1 MSQILLHLLPA
12 VLYMAL
18 GFHCWY
24 ARAAGP
30 AAGAPSPRAA
40 RFERTAL
47 ALALCAH
54 GFALRTAIFPGGEM
68 RFGFSIALSLTVW
81 LAICF
86 YWVEAFYARL
96 DGLRAIVLP
105 SGAFASI
112 LTIFF
117 PADHVLSD
125 SNIASPVFRIHFI
138 IAMLAYSLFM
148 LAALHAM
155 LMAIATRQLHHARF
169 SRALANLPPLLTME
183 TLLFRLIAAAFVLLT
198 LTLITGIAFTESL
211 FGTAFRLEHK
221 TVFATISWLLF
232 GVLLAG
238 RYFRGWRGRVA
249 LRWTLAGFITLMLAY
264 VGSRFVIEVLLY
276 R

>member
-1 MSQILLHLLPA
+1 
-12 VLYMAL
+12 MAL
-18 GFHCWY
+18 GLYCWR
-24 ARAAGP
+24 ARAVAS
-30 AAGAPSPRAA
+30 SPVAA
-40 RFERTAL
+40 RIERGAL
-47 ALALCAH
+47 VLALCAH
-54 GFALRTAIFPGGEM
+54 GFALRAAIFPGGEM
-68 RFGFSIALSLTVW
+68 RFGFSVALSLTVW

-86 YWVEAFYARL
+86 YWVETLYTRL

-105 SGAFASI
+105 AGALASI
-112 LTIFF
+112 LTVCF
-117 PADHVLSD
+117 PGNHVLSD

-155 LMAIATRQLHHARF
+155 LMAMAARHLHHARF

-183 TLLFRLIAAAFVLLT
+183 ALLFRLIGAAFVLLT

-221 TVFATISWLLF
+221 TIFATISWLLF
-232 GVLLAG
+232 GVLLVG
-238 RYFRGWRGRVA
+238 RYLRGWRGRVA
-249 LRWTLAGFITLMLAY
+249 LRWTLAGFIALMLAY